1 MVDQLR
7 DWHDFY
13 ILIGTAAATLVG
25 LMFVAAS
32 VGASYFTAEQEVQ
45 ARSFLTPT
53 VVHFSVVLLSCL
65 AGMAPLLTATSLGA
79 LVATGGAVGIGHSCR
94 VALRLRRRGIFQRID
109 LADRS
114 CYILIPMAIYA
125 TFIATGVVLPT
136 RPVLGLGML
145 AAALVALLMLGIR
158 NAWDMTVWI
167 VLHTPNR

>member
-1 MVDQLR
+1 MADQLR

-32 VGASYFTAEQEVQ
+32 VGATYFTEEQEIQ

-65 AGMAPLLTATSLGA
+65 ACMAPPLAGAPLGGVLA
-79 LVATGGAVGIGHSCR
+79 AGGAIGIGQSCR
-94 VALRLRRRGIFQRID
+94 VALRLRRRGIMQRID

-114 CYILIPMAIYA
+114 CYILIPMATYA
-125 TFIATGVVLPT
+125 TLIATGVILPT
-136 RPVLGLGML
+136 RPALGLGML
-145 AAALVALLMLGIR
+145 AAVLVALLLLGIR